1 MRMLRHKALIQAA
14 RLAFGFSGI
23 YDQDEAERIVSAR
36 VGPAAYAKA
45 SPLDAVVVQKVED
58 AGSVEDPQEP
68 QEPSGAEAAPE
79 DVPY

>member
-1 MRMLRHKALIQAA
+1 LRHKALIQAA

-45 SPLDAVVVQKVED
+45 SP
-58 AGSVEDPQEP
+58 P
-68 QEPSGAEAAPE
+68 
-79 DVPY
+79 